1 MNLKYLLILVFFSV
15 FIGSVFASNWGIFY
29 SNEDY
34 YFEIS
39 SNGIWYQTNSPY
51 SFYYDGFYYFDS
63 PFRYYYNGSYNYY
76 PSGWYDLGAWNYN
89 SYSNSG
95 AWTTPWNG
103 NYNSYY
109 SPYYYYWQY
118 DWHYSPEW
126 IPAYSY
132 SYYNWTPSY
141 SNWNERN
148 SYYNS
153 GDGIGN
159 MYSYEQNSTCNE
171 IVFLNSNA
179 LINAGETKTI
189 EVKIKNNSDYYF
201 YLSNASV
208 YVDSWDVSGKIINFD
223 KEIINGNTGKII
235 VELKAK
241 ENAVNENTF
250 LRIKLNGRFS
260 DTVNCSSDELQKK
273 ISLKVNGLNSNTN
286 SGNQTAYSYSYYG
299 NYDSYT
305 APGTW
310 TETEFTE
317 TKNKTEKNTQEPEL
331 NNSPNP
337 YLISLNTYSIS
348 VNSNEST
355 YTTFILQ
362 NNSEWD
368 LIVESVKLES
378 HGNFSAGAKILNGV
392 IVPAKG
398 YSSIQINVNAK
409 NVSKETISYGLLKV
423 NARFSEGT
431 PIYLEEGINVLI
443 KKEFEKIELKEE
455 IQIFELIV
463 PKEIDS
469 DSEFAVYYNNP
480 FNSNAT
486 IYLNCENCELNK
498 EKILIEGNKKNTE
511 IIKVL
516 NAEKNARII
525 YSIRMSGKYF
535 QNKLTSINLI
545 ENELKEEPE
554 ISKGFV
560 SIQKIPTQLNLSEGF
575 LKIELKNYS
584 NEEKEILID
593 FENIQGNVVIESI
606 YLILK
611 ANESKELMIPFK
623 VNEFIEGKAE
633 IVLLMNYSNGFES
646 KEINFNELIE
656 ENNTEETKA
665 EEENAM
671 VSALTVLG
679 NNALIG
685 IILILLALI
694 IFIAFKIKKNK
705 EEEII
710 IIETK

>member
-455 IQIFELIV
+455 LETFELVV

-469 DSEFAVYYNNP
+469 DSEFAIYLNNP

-498 EKILIEGNKKNTE
+498 EKILIERNKKNTE

-665 EEENAM
+665 QEENAM
-671 VSALTVLG
+671 VSALVVLG

-694 IFIAFKIKKNK
+694 VFIAFKIKKNK

-710 IIETK
+710 IMETK